1 MSEDLQYEVLPND
14 YKDYNMSFKII
25 IIGDCGVGKS
35 SLSLRATKNEFIES
49 YKTTIAFEFYIFN
62 IKINNLNINLQIW
75 DTCGQEEYRSLISS
89 FYKNSSLAIIVYAI
103 DNITSFN
110 NVDSWIKDLKQYS
123 NPNIKIIL
131 IGNKNDLN
139 DKRQIEFEK
148 GNQFA
153 KDYNLD
159 LFFETSAK
167 SGFNVQNILID
178 AAKILYLEYMEYV
191 NIKTNLSKEKKIVI
205 HKKENGNEDERN
217 KKKCCL

>member
-1 MSEDLQYEVLPND
+1 MQNLTFEILPEQETKINI
-14 YKDYNMSFKII
+14 SFKVI

-35 SLSLRATKNEFIES
+35 SLSLKATKNIFTET
-49 YKTTIAFEFYIFN
+49 YKTTIGFEFYTFN

-75 DTCGQEEYRSLISS
+75 DTCGQEQYRSLISS

-153 KDYNLD
+153 KDYNFD

-167 SGFNVQNILID
+167 SGFNVQNIFID
-178 AAKILYLEYMEYV
+178 SAKILYLEYLNYV
-191 NIKTNLSKEKKIVI
+191 NLKNNLSN
-205 HKKENGNEDERN
+205 ENNMIIDKQKNEDERN
-217 KKKCCL
+217 KKMCCI

>member
-1 MSEDLQYEVLPND
+1 MQNLKYELLSEKEKKLDI
-14 YKDYNMSFKII
+14 SFKII

-49 YKTTIAFEFYIFN
+49 YKATIAFEFYIFN

-75 DTCGQEEYRSLISS
+75 DTCGQEEYRSLITS

-103 DNITSFN
+103 DNIISFN

-153 KDYNLD
+153 KDYNFD

-178 AAKILYLEYMEYV
+178 AAKILYLEYMNYV
-191 NIKTNLSKEKKIVI
+191 NFKSNISDKNNIVI
-205 HKKENGNEDERN
+205 VKKNNEDQR
-217 KKKCCL
+217 KKMCCI

>member
-1 MSEDLQYEVLPND
+1 MQNLKYELLSEKEKKLDI
-14 YKDYNMSFKII
+14 SFKII

-49 YKTTIAFEFYIFN
+49 YKATIAFEFYIFN

-167 SGFNVQNILID
+167 SGLNVQNILID
-178 AAKILYLEYMEYV
+178 AAKILYLEYMNYV
-191 NIKTNLSKEKKIVI
+191 NFKSNISDKNNIVI
-205 HKKENGNEDERN
+205 VKKNNEDQR
-217 KKKCCL
+217 KKMCCI

>member
-1 MSEDLQYEVLPND
+1 MQNLKYELLSEKEKKLDI
-14 YKDYNMSFKII
+14 SFKII

-49 YKTTIAFEFYIFN
+49 YKATIAFEFYIFN

-75 DTCGQEEYRSLISS
+75 DTCGQEEYRSLITS

-103 DNITSFN
+103 DNIISFN

-153 KDYNLD
+153 KDYNFD

-167 SGFNVQNILID
+167 SGLNVQNVLID
-178 AAKILYLEYMEYV
+178 AAKILYLEYMNYV
-191 NIKTNLSKEKKIVI
+191 NFKSNISDKNNIVI
-205 HKKENGNEDERN
+205 VKKNNEDQR
-217 KKKCCL
+217 KKKCCI

>member
-1 MSEDLQYEVLPND
+1 MQNLKYELLSEKEKKLDI
-14 YKDYNMSFKII
+14 SFKII

-49 YKTTIAFEFYIFN
+49 YKATIAFEFYIFN

-75 DTCGQEEYRSLISS
+75 DTCGQEEYRSLITS

-103 DNITSFN
+103 DNIISFN

-153 KDYNLD
+153 KDYNFD

-178 AAKILYLEYMEYV
+178 AAKILYLEYMNYV
-191 NIKTNLSKEKKIVI
+191 NFKSNISDKNNIVI
-205 HKKENGNEDERN
+205 VKKNNEDQR
-217 KKKCCL
+217 KKKCCI

>member
-1 MSEDLQYEVLPND
+1 MQNLKYELLSEKEKKLDI
-14 YKDYNMSFKII
+14 SFKII

-49 YKTTIAFEFYIFN
+49 YKATIAFEFYIFN

-75 DTCGQEEYRSLISS
+75 DTCGQEEYRSLITS

-178 AAKILYLEYMEYV
+178 AAKILYLEYMNYV
-191 NIKTNLSKEKKIVI
+191 NFKSNISDKNNIVI
-205 HKKENGNEDERN
+205 VKKNNEDQR
-217 KKKCCL
+217 KKMCCI

>member
-1 MSEDLQYEVLPND
+1 MQNLKYELLSEKEKKLDI
-14 YKDYNMSFKII
+14 SFKII

-49 YKTTIAFEFYIFN
+49 YKATIAFEFYIFN

-75 DTCGQEEYRSLISS
+75 DTCGQEEYRSLITS

-103 DNITSFN
+103 DNIISFN

-153 KDYNLD
+153 KDYNFD

-167 SGFNVQNILID
+167 SGLNVQNILID
-178 AAKILYLEYMEYV
+178 AAKILYLEYMNYV
-191 NIKTNLSKEKKIVI
+191 NFKSNISDKNNIVFVKK
-205 HKKENGNEDERN
+205 NNEDQR
-217 KKKCCL
+217 KKKCCI

>member
-1 MSEDLQYEVLPND
+1 MQNLKYELLSEKEKKLDI
-14 YKDYNMSFKII
+14 SFKII

-49 YKTTIAFEFYIFN
+49 YKATIAFEFYIFN

-75 DTCGQEEYRSLISS
+75 DTCGQEEYRSLITS

-167 SGFNVQNILID
+167 SGLNVQNILID
-178 AAKILYLEYMEYV
+178 AAKILYLEYMNYV
-191 NIKTNLSKEKKIVI
+191 NFKSNISDKNNIVI
-205 HKKENGNEDERN
+205 VKKNNEDQR
-217 KKKCCL
+217 KKMCCI

>member
-1 MSEDLQYEVLPND
+1 MQNLKYELLSEKEKKLDI
-14 YKDYNMSFKII
+14 SFKII

-49 YKTTIAFEFYIFN
+49 YKATIAFEFYIFN

-153 KDYNLD
+153 KDYNFD

-167 SGFNVQNILID
+167 SGLNVQNVLID
-178 AAKILYLEYMEYV
+178 AAKILYLEYMNYV
-191 NIKTNLSKEKKIVI
+191 NFKSNISDKNNIVI
-205 HKKENGNEDERN
+205 VKKNNEDQR
-217 KKKCCL
+217 KKKCCI

>member
-1 MSEDLQYEVLPND
+1 MQNLKYELLSEKEKKLDI
-14 YKDYNMSFKII
+14 SFKII

-49 YKTTIAFEFYIFN
+49 YKATIAFEFYIFN

-153 KDYNLD
+153 KDYNFD

-167 SGFNVQNILID
+167 SGS
-178 AAKILYLEYMEYV
+178 AKILYLEYLNYV
-191 NIKTNLSKEKKIVI
+191 NLKNNLS
-205 HKKENGNEDERN
+205 HENNMIIDKQKNEDERN
-217 KKKCCL
+217 KKMCCI

>member
-1 MSEDLQYEVLPND
+1 MQTLKYELLSEKEKKLDI
-14 YKDYNMSFKII
+14 SFKII

-49 YKTTIAFEFYIFN
+49 YKATIAFEFYIFN

-75 DTCGQEEYRSLISS
+75 DTCGQEEYRSLITS

-103 DNITSFN
+103 DNIISFN

-153 KDYNLD
+153 KDYNFD

-178 AAKILYLEYMEYV
+178 AAKILYLEYMNYV
-191 NIKTNLSKEKKIVI
+191 NFKSNISDKNNIVI
-205 HKKENGNEDERN
+205 VKKNNEDQR
-217 KKKCCL
+217 KKKCCI

>member
-1 MSEDLQYEVLPND
+1 MQNLKYELLSEKEKKLDI
-14 YKDYNMSFKII
+14 SFKII

-49 YKTTIAFEFYIFN
+49 YKATIAFEFYIFN

-75 DTCGQEEYRSLISS
+75 DTCGQEEYRSLITS

-103 DNITSFN
+103 DNIISFN

-153 KDYNLD
+153 KDYNFD

-167 SGFNVQNILID
+167 SGLNVQNVLID
-178 AAKILYLEYMEYV
+178 AAKILYLEYMNYV
-191 NIKTNLSKEKKIVI
+191 NFKSNISDKNNIVI
-205 HKKENGNEDERN
+205 VKKNNEDQR
-217 KKKCCL
+217 KKMCCI

>member
-1 MSEDLQYEVLPND
+1 MQNLKFEILPEQETKID
-14 YKDYNMSFKII
+14 ISFKVI

-35 SLSLRATKNEFIES
+35 SISLKATKNQFLEQ
-49 YKTTIAFEFYIFN
+49 YKTTIGFEFFIFN

-75 DTCGQEEYRSLISS
+75 DTCGQEEYRSLITS

-178 AAKILYLEYMEYV
+178 AAKILYLEYMNYV
-191 NIKTNLSKEKKIVI
+191 NFKSNISDKNNIVI
-205 HKKENGNEDERN
+205 VKKNNEDQR
-217 KKKCCL
+217 KKMCCI

>member
-1 MSEDLQYEVLPND
+1 MCLLNQ
-14 YKDYNMSFKII
+14 I
-25 IIGDCGVGKS
+25 
-35 SLSLRATKNEFIES
+35 
-49 YKTTIAFEFYIFN
+49 IAFEFYIFN

-75 DTCGQEEYRSLISS
+75 DTCGQEEYRSLITS

-153 KDYNLD
+153 KDYNFD

-167 SGFNVQNILID
+167 SGLNVQNILID
-178 AAKILYLEYMEYV
+178 AAKILYLEYMNYV
-191 NIKTNLSKEKKIVI
+191 NFKSNISDKNNIVI
-205 HKKENGNEDERN
+205 VKKNNEDQR
-217 KKKCCL
+217 KKMCCI

>member
-1 MSEDLQYEVLPND
+1 MQNLKYELLSEKEKKLDI
-14 YKDYNMSFKII
+14 SFKII

-49 YKTTIAFEFYIFN
+49 YKATIAFEFYIFN

-75 DTCGQEEYRSLISS
+75 DTCGQEEYRSLITS

-153 KDYNLD
+153 KDYNFD

-167 SGFNVQNILID
+167 SGLNVQNILID
-178 AAKILYLEYMEYV
+178 AAKILYLEYMNYV
-191 NIKTNLSKEKKIVI
+191 NFKSNISDKNNIVI
-205 HKKENGNEDERN
+205 VKKNNEDQR
-217 KKKCCL
+217 KKMCCI

>member
-1 MSEDLQYEVLPND
+1 MQNLKYELLSEKEKKLDI
-14 YKDYNMSFKII
+14 SFKII

-49 YKTTIAFEFYIFN
+49 YKATIAFEFYIFN

-75 DTCGQEEYRSLISS
+75 DTCGQEEYRSLITS

-103 DNITSFN
+103 DNIISFN

-178 AAKILYLEYMEYV
+178 AAKILYLEYMNYV
-191 NIKTNLSKEKKIVI
+191 NFKSNISDKNNIVI
-205 HKKENGNEDERN
+205 VKKNNEDQR
-217 KKKCCL
+217 KKKCCI

>member
-1 MSEDLQYEVLPND
+1 MQNLKYELLSEKEKKLDI
-14 YKDYNMSFKII
+14 SFKII

-139 DKRQIEFEK
+139 DKRQIELEK

-167 SGFNVQNILID
+167 SGLNVQKILID
-178 AAKILYLEYMEYV
+178 AAKILYLEYMNYV
-191 NIKTNLSKEKKIVI
+191 NFKSNISDKNNIVFVKK
-205 HKKENGNEDERN
+205 NNEDQR
-217 KKKCCL
+217 KKMCCI

>member
-1 MSEDLQYEVLPND
+1 MQNLKYELLSEKEKKLDI
-14 YKDYNMSFKII
+14 SFKII

-49 YKTTIAFEFYIFN
+49 YKATIAFEFYIFN

-75 DTCGQEEYRSLISS
+75 DTCGQEEYRSLITS

-153 KDYNLD
+153 KDYNFD

-178 AAKILYLEYMEYV
+178 AAKILYLEYMNYV
-191 NIKTNLSKEKKIVI
+191 NFKSNISDKNNIVI
-205 HKKENGNEDERN
+205 VKKNNEDQR
-217 KKKCCL
+217 KKMCCI

>member
-1 MSEDLQYEVLPND
+1 MQNLKYELLSEKEKKLDI
-14 YKDYNMSFKII
+14 SFKII

-62 IKINNLNINLQIW
+62 IKIDNLNINLQIW

-167 SGFNVQNILID
+167 SGLNVQNVLID
-178 AAKILYLEYMEYV
+178 AAKILYLEYMNYV
-191 NIKTNLSKEKKIVI
+191 NFKSNISDKNNIVI
-205 HKKENGNEDERN
+205 VKKNNEDQR
-217 KKKCCL
+217 KKKCCI

>member
-1 MSEDLQYEVLPND
+1 MQNLKYELLSEKEKKLDI
-14 YKDYNMSFKII
+14 SFKII

-49 YKTTIAFEFYIFN
+49 YKATIAFEFYIFN

-75 DTCGQEEYRSLISS
+75 DTCGQEEYRSLITS

-139 DKRQIEFEK
+139 DKRLIEFEK
-148 GNQFA
+148 GNQIA
-153 KDYNLD
+153 KDYNFD

-167 SGFNVQNILID
+167 SGLNVQNILID
-178 AAKILYLEYMEYV
+178 AAKILYLEYMNYV
-191 NIKTNLSKEKKIVI
+191 NFKSNISDKNNIVI
-205 HKKENGNEDERN
+205 VK
-217 KKKCCL
+217 